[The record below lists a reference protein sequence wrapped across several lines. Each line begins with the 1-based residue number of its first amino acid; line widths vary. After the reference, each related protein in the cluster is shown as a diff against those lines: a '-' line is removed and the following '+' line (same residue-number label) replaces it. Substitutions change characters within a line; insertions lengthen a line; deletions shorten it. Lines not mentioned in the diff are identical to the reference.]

1 MIENLSEEQFRA
13 MEALLNAPKFTESAH
28 YPGAPTEKIR
38 SRCEAR
44 VNDFLQFVELKLRAG
59 TDEASLYSNARTLVT
74 SFAREDTEER
84 ERVGDYIGDAMR
96 ILELHDWIEHV

>member
-1 MIENLSEEQFRA
+1 MIVNVSEEQFRA
-13 MEALLNAPKFTESAH
+13 LAALLNEPKFTETDH
-28 YPGAPTEKIR
+28 YPGAPNEKIR

-44 VNDFLQFVELKLRAG
+44 VNDFLQFIELKLRAG
-59 TDEASLYSNARTLVT
+59 TDEASLYKNARALEA
-74 SFAREDTEER
+74 SFDREDTEER